1 MLGLEDQIVGVT
13 RHCNYPAEAL
23 TKRKVGTF
31 WQPDVEAVLAVRPTL
46 VIAEDFERQRQLT
59 EQLNRIG
66 CNTLTVRIES
76 IPQLL
81 EGIATIGRAVYR
93 VEEAESLVNRL
104 MTAQQEMRCR
114 YAEGTRPKVLWVI
127 QRQPLRVAGTKT
139 FVNEMIEIAGGVN
152 AIGPTMNIYPPIG
165 AEQVIAAW
173 PDVIIEPT
181 DEPELLE
188 TQTRSAKAFYEA
200 FRTIPAVENER
211 IYVIDGDLVSRL
223 GRGWIRDWM
232 RLPVV
237 CGRSKDGFDGEKAS
251 GAVLVAAVFLAAV
264 MTVCLAIGSESVSL
278 YDVLR
283 GPTSEGQPSIA
294 FEIIVNYRL
303 PRIVLA
309 AIIGRHWPRRVRL
322 SGHIA
327 KSAGRS
333 IYSRHIE
340 RRGLGTLAAVLLG
353 WTWTFLGMSAMMLMA
368 FVGALVTTWLVWGIG
383 RAAGRVNITGLL
395 LAGVVVNAFFSSVIM
410 F

>member
-1 MLGLEDQIVGVT
+1 MSPNLTEILFMLGLEDQIVGVT

-200 FRTIPAVENER
+200 FRTIPAVKNER

-223 GRGWIRDWM
+223 GP
-232 RLPVV
+232 RLDQ
-237 CGRSKDGFDGEKAS
+237 GLD
-251 GAVLVAAVFLAAV
+251 
-264 MTVCLAIGSESVSL
+264 AIA
-278 YDVLR
+278 R
-283 GPTSEGQPSIA
+283 C
-294 FEIIVNYRL
+294 
-303 PRIVLA
+303 
-309 AIIGRHWPRRVRL
+309 VRQ
-322 SGHIA
+322 
-327 KSAGRS
+327 
-333 IYSRHIE
+333 E
-340 RRGLGTLAAVLLG
+340 
-353 WTWTFLGMSAMMLMA
+353 
-368 FVGALVTTWLVWGIG
+368 
-383 RAAGRVNITGLL
+383 
-395 LAGVVVNAFFSSVIM
+395 
-410 F
+410 